1 MNTVTR
7 LNDSMARKWGLI
19 ATRFLP
25 FADVATRELPL
36 SRLLR
41 LSLFQVTVG
50 MALAL
55 LNGTLN
61 RVMIVEL
68 HVPAWLVSSMI
79 ALPLVFAP
87 FRALVGFRS
96 DHHRSALGWK
106 RVPYIWMGTLM
117 QFGGLAIMPFALIV
131 LSGDTNGPVLYGQ
144 IGAAIAFLLV
154 GAGLHTTQTGGLALA
169 TDLATPENRPRV
181 VALLYVMLLVGT
193 MVSALGF
200 GALLEEFK
208 QVKLIQVIQG
218 AALLTMVLNLIALW
232 KQEARNPS
240 RTAAA
245 PGEARPSFRESWR
258 AFMHGGRSARLLVA
272 VGLGSAGFSMQDV
285 LLEPYGGEIMHM
297 AVASTTQL
305 TAMIACGALAAF
317 VLAARWF
324 LHGGEPHRLAAIG
337 AVIGI
342 FAFAAVV
349 FADPVGSQLLFRVG
363 ALLIGFG
370 GGLFSVA
377 TLTAAMAHDTGAR
390 NGLALGAWGAV
401 QASAGGLAIG
411 LGGALRDGVA
421 YLAAHGTLGAVV
433 SGPSVGYSVVY
444 YIEIVLLF
452 ATLIAIGPLV
462 RTPRERRGATLG
474 TTPGMTPGTR
484 QTTLPG
490 KFGLTEFPG

>member
-1 MNTVTR
+1 MNTITR
-7 LNDSMARKWGLI
+7 LNDRVASKWSLI

-36 SRLLR
+36 GRLLR

-68 HVPAWLVSSMI
+68 NVPAWLVSTMI
-79 ALPLVFAP
+79 ALPLIFAP
-87 FRALVGFRS
+87 MRALVGFRS

-131 LSGDTNGPVLYGQ
+131 LSGDTNGPVIYGQ

-200 GALLEEFK
+200 GALLQEFK

-232 KQEARNPS
+232 KQEARVPS
-240 RTAAA
+240 RTAAT
-245 PGEARPSFRESWR
+245 PGEPRPSFRDSWR
-258 AFMHGGRSARLLVA
+258 AFVQGGRSARLLVA

-324 LHGGEPHRLAAIG
+324 LHGGEPHRLASIG
-337 AVIGI
+337 VVVGI

-349 FADPVGSQLLFRVG
+349 FADPVGSQLMFRIG

-377 TLTAAMAHDTGAR
+377 TLTAAMGHDTGAR

-411 LGGALRDGVA
+411 LGGWLRDGIT
-421 YLAAHGTLGAVV
+421 YLASHGTLGAVM
-433 SGPSVGYSVVY
+433 SAPSIGYSVVY

-462 RTPRERRGATLG
+462 RTPRNRRPPAADADADAAT
-474 TTPGMTPGTR
+474 R
-484 QTTLPG
+484 PG